1 MTDLYSNIDAPT
13 RSLSEK
19 YATEL
24 AELRSPANFAMP
36 QVADPQ
42 GFLRAVTDGSQAADK
57 VHVKIAHGT
66 TTLAFKF
73 KEGVIVAVD
82 SRATAGSYI
91 CSQTVKKVIEINA
104 FLLGTMAG
112 GAADCAFWE
121 RELSVQC
128 RLYELRQHERISVAA
143 ASKLLANMVYQY
155 KGMGLSM
162 GTMVTGWDQ
171 TGPALYYVDNDGTRI
186 KGDLFCV
193 GSGSTYA
200 YGVVDSGYDY
210 NMSQPA
216 AVELGRRAIYHATHR
231 DAYSGGI
238 VRVYHVTSN
247 GWVKISE
254 TDVGELHY
262 EYKDQAKAA
271 AAAAT
276 ASA

>member
-1 MTDLYSNIDAPT
+1 MTDIFAGVDAPT

-19 YATEL
+19 YATEM
-24 AELRSPANFAMP
+24 AALRSPNFALP
-36 QVADPQ
+36 QVSDPQ
-42 GFLRAVTDGSQAADK
+42 GFLRAVTDGSQAQTQDK
-57 VHVKIAHGT
+57 IHVKIQHGT

-82 SRATAGSYI
+82 SRATGGSYI
-91 CSQTVKKVIEINA
+91 ASQTVKKVIEINK

-128 RLYELRQHERISVAA
+128 RLHELRNHERISVAA
-143 ASKLLANMVYQY
+143 ASKILANMVYQY

-162 GTMVTGWDQ
+162 GTMVTGWDK

-186 KGDLFCV
+186 KGDLFAV

-200 YGVVDSGYDY
+200 YGVLDTGYDF

-216 AVELGRRAIYHATHR
+216 AVELGRRAIYQATHR

-238 VRVYHVTSN
+238 VRVYHVTEN

-262 EYKDQAKAA
+262 EYKD
-271 AAAAT
+271 AAAT
-276 ASA
+276 AN